1 MSEIVP
7 TGTTSDEACG
17 QGRLADILKV
27 DIQGFLEA
35 QNDHIFATEDN
46 NKFSFEP
53 SEDPALIL

>member
-7 TGTTSDEACG
+7 IGTTSDEACG

-46 NKFSFEP
+46 NV
-53 SEDPALIL
+53 